1 MGIAPIDLQA
11 IYANMNN
18 VAKVASA
25 QQQGV
30 QLAIQL
36 QESKMIQQNAE
47 KAQTVHKTA
56 DNEAKSGT
64 VRNDA
69 NGNSAQFDQNFEKKK
84 DEKNQSQGEKAS
96 EIRESYLGQ
105 HINIER

>member
-11 IYANMNN
+11 MYANMNN
-18 VAKVASA
+18 VAKVASV

-30 QLAIQL
+30 QLAQQL
-36 QESKMIQQNAE
+36 EESKIIQQNAE

-64 VRNDA
+64 VKNEGHSSSGYAQNQKRKSKDD
-69 NGNSAQFDQNFEKKK
+69 GKSAQEN
-84 DEKNQSQGEKAS
+84 SS
-96 EIRESYLGQ
+96 EIRESYLGL